1 MIENVEKCISE
12 VQLKISLL
20 KQQLN
25 ANLIL
30 VSERGEVYF
39 HSSAFDISSNNKPE
53 NKDLGL

>member
-1 MIENVEKCISE
+1 MISE

-53 NKDLGL
+53 NKDLGV